1 MLMALP
7 KVLIGD
13 IQQDMK
19 SLELKPPKQ
28 AETER
33 VMETK
38 TMNTDRA
45 KEVKEYAI
53 DKLSEYKDTNIYGCD
68 MHNEL
73 FNTDYYIIGTYKSKQ
88 WLGDDAFNVIGE
100 IKDYEQDNFGEVT
113 TDLSDPE
120 NIVNMY
126 VYIIGEQ
133 ILAESDTLNDNW
145 DNHLTNENIDD
156 IITELK
162 G

>member
-1 MLMALP
+1 
-7 KVLIGD
+7 
-13 IQQDMK
+13 
-19 SLELKPPKQ
+19 
-28 AETER
+28 
-33 VMETK
+33 METK

-113 TDLSDPE
+113 TDLSDTE